1 MGSGA
6 LSANQASK
14 KLNTKSSTE
23 AEFVGASDYL
33 PNTVWVKMFLE
44 AQGYKNKE
52 CILEQDNDS
61 AIKLE
66 KNGLSRDTY
75 NIRYFWIKDRT
86 EAEGITVRHCPKLHM
101 LADFLTKPLQGQL
114 FKSFRDVILGYRH
127 VDTLN
132 SLVVPTPAQERV
144 GFLRTGDDKTAT
156 TRNLGL
162 EFQAEPRAV
171 M

>member
-1 MGSGA
+1 
-6 LSANQASK
+6 
-14 KLNTKSSTE
+14 
-23 AEFVGASDYL
+23 
-33 PNTVWVKMFLE
+33 
-44 AQGYKNKE
+44 
-52 CILEQDNDS
+52 
-61 AIKLE
+61 
-66 KNGLSRDTY
+66 
-75 NIRYFWIKDRT
+75 
-86 EAEGITVRHCPKLHM
+86 M

-162 EFQAEPRAV
+162 EFQTEPRAV
-171 M
+171 TWAEIVKGTGAVAGVKRREPQLEQRSMVVLRSLSRNNPASKNET